1 MIQKAVFMSRFS
13 IIFLSTNMKMLG
25 DFNAQLGRK
34 DNVKPTIGNES
45 LHHGSNDNCVRIV
58 NLTNQKG

>member
-1 MIQKAVFMSRFS
+1 
-13 IIFLSTNMKMLG
+13 MKMLG